1 MIIVKTTRSMHYNSV
16 LSLDM
21 EDVGAFLTAHPE
33 VFGQMFMEEMQNACK
48 TPNANL
54 SSRRA
59 ATRNRNRGYT
69 LQEIDHLSASEFK
82 RMFRLSR
89 EAFYWLLLQIKMDI
103 EPKAS
108 LRQHLHF
115 NREITGRT

>member
-21 EDVGAFLTAHPE
+21 EDVGAFLTAHPD
-33 VFGQMFMEEMQNACK
+33 VLGQMFMEEMNACK
-48 TPNANL
+48 TPKANL

-59 ATRNRNRGYT
+59 APRNRNRGYT

-89 EAFYWLLLQIKMDI
+89 EAFCWLLLQIKKDI